1 MATITQVIY
10 LGGTPDFENGKKQ
23 VRQRLLSPEN
33 YNGQILPSF
42 FLIKRRSIYIRLKKE
57 TNRLT

>member
-42 FLIKRRSIYIRLKKE
+42 FLIRKEEYLHQIKKRDK
-57 TNRLT
+57 